1 MNNINYT
8 LLPEHIRGGTQRW
21 IEHGVPPGDFLIA
34 VISNN
39 LTESFARADDINIL
53 RMFDIVSFFY
63 NEAPAGCH
71 GSKKIIIAWMKMH
84 EERRKKE
91 KEIKDD

>member
-34 VISNN
+34 VICNQ
-39 LTESFARADDINIL
+39 LKQSFMWADDINRF

-63 NEAPAGCH
+63 NEAPSECH
-71 GSKKIIIAWMKMH
+71 GS
-84 EERRKKE
+84 EERMKKWQE
-91 KEIKDD
+91 RGGLSKGA